1 MLIPEVM
8 SGEIAQGY
16 LARLKAINGYPSI
29 KVTGQV
35 LRQKYLNSA
44 DSKPLVQ
51 LPYLLAGAV
60 GMPPEEFCRLHTLL
74 PFDRAVTGEF
84 AELAHG
90 SVLNP
95 KIVQHHGMNLHEPAG
110 RCCPRCVRED
120 LEFWGYAYFRREH
133 QLPGAVSCGK
143 HEELL
148 VWTDGIDTLSRSPTQ
163 ILNSPAPIL
172 HGLEPSITRH
182 PVVSR
187 YITIAEAWLSAH
199 SPIPLDKMIR
209 VLHVRGD
216 EVGVRRS
223 IKGQKRLLS
232 DLALDT
238 CPLEWLTILAPKIKD
253 KKPGVYQSP
262 LDHVFNSQS
271 TAFRS
276 SYYALALA
284 LLFDTAEEALNRVQA
299 ELSNPVLQ
307 RRAVRRMGDNFW
319 TGRSFAEQYV
329 KYRGNPVHISRSL
342 DVDGSYVRAVMKKNG
357 FPSLCS
363 YSDDEL
369 RAYVSFAEGVALS
382 EACRRHGV
390 EQTAVEEL
398 ARRAGVRLAEAVKP
412 FLGGSVKECC
422 SCHPNGPRT
431 TGTILAE

>member
-1 MLIPEVM
+1 MP
-8 SGEIAQGY
+8 GEIAQGY

-29 KVTGQV
+29 KVTSKE
-35 LRQKYLNSA
+35 LRQKYTFSA
-44 DSKPLVQ
+44 DGKRLVQ

-74 PFDRAVTGEF
+74 PFNRAVTGDF
-84 AELAHG
+84 VELPHG

-95 KIVQHHGMNLHEPAG
+95 KIVQYRGKKLPEPAG

-120 LEFWGYAYFRREH
+120 TEFWGYAYLRREH
-133 QLPGAVSCGK
+133 QLPGVVSCGK

-148 VWTDGIDTLSRSPTQ
+148 VWTDSTDALSRPPIQ
-163 ILNSPAPIL
+163 ILDCPAPTL

-187 YITIAEAWLSAH
+187 YISIAEYWLSGH
-199 SPIPLDKMIR
+199 RPIPLDKMIA
-209 VLHVRGD
+209 VLQVRGD
-216 EVGVRRS
+216 KVGVRRS
-223 IKGQKRLLS
+223 VKGHKRLLS

-238 CPLEWLTILAPKIKD
+238 CPLEWLTLLVPKIKD

-262 LDHVFNSQS
+262 LDHIFNSQS

-276 SYYALALA
+276 GYYALALA
-284 LLFDTAEEALNRVQA
+284 LLFDTAEEALNRIEV
-299 ELSNPVLQ
+299 ELPNPVVQ
-307 RRAVRRMGDNFW
+307 RRQVRRMGDNFW
-319 TGRSFAEQYV
+319 TGQAFVELYV
-329 KYRGNPVHISRSL
+329 KGRGNPCNISRSL
-342 DVDGSYVRAVMKKNG
+342 EVDEGHVRAVMKKNG

-363 YSDDEL
+363 FSNEEL
-369 RAYVSFAEGVALS
+369 RAYVSFVEGVPLS

-398 ARRAGVRLAEAVKP
+398 ARRGVVRLVEAIRSYLDINVTQSCSDAAE
-412 FLGGSVKECC
+412 
-422 SCHPNGPRT
+422 T
-431 TGTILAE
+431 TGTALAA